1 MNFKKKALLKI
12 LVIIAEI
19 LGKDVDGFYTWK
31 LEQAISE
38 ATKGGDN
45 E

>member
-12 LVIIAEI
+12 LVVIAEI
-19 LGKDVDGFYTWK
+19 LGKDVDGFYSWK
-31 LEQAISE
+31 LEHAISE